1 MQSINFSL
9 WGNLISYKQDGEG
22 RKERERGYLIV
33 VKCWIWKANSS
44 DSSNSYMQHVIYTKL
59 SYRPM
64 CPHGADRL
72 QVVINSG
79 TWLMHFSSV
88 FNVQDP
94 QARKRDEIIWN
105 KYC

>member
-1 MQSINFSL
+1 
-9 WGNLISYKQDGEG
+9 
-22 RKERERGYLIV
+22 
-33 VKCWIWKANSS
+33 
-44 DSSNSYMQHVIYTKL
+44 
-59 SYRPM
+59 M